1 MIKFSNMI
9 FQVIMIGRRG
19 LLYYLFVYSKTIDD
33 DIANDNLDLLVVHKY
48 IRNPNHIGKCSVT
61 LLHYI

>member
-48 IRNPNHIGKCSVT
+48 SRNPNHIGNCSVT